1 MKKRI
6 LSILLAVIMAASA
19 VSCGKSDKRGLNEA
33 EMTGMQEWDL
43 EIKNDVQAA
52 YYHDFVNLI
61 PFYEDV
67 PYVSIDGHGL
77 YPDIRYNWLSM
88 VTYNFDDA
96 YPYERLR
103 EAYSYVLSDI
113 YVLNGRPEKEL
124 EMAQYFYCH
133 NSVSTLSG
141 VNLDVDMW
149 NEYDGLLWYMTF
161 LNYQCEITTEEDEY
175 GTLVHVNISNTDMVK
190 LLYEELENT
199 YNLVKE
205 DNEQAAAERMSGVF
219 GQVKTYIRNEA
230 DNNSRLDHL
239 AITRP
244 MAGIIEVSPV
254 YGNSLVSKLN
264 LVELAGGLILEQ
276 VKYQSNRG
284 FWGNLSDDGTLYYYT
299 LSNMLLRMAEGD
311 CDTVRT
317 ELSFYADVDSQ
328 GNGYIP
334 FDTRT
339 NFTSFVKADQNWDS
353 LVDVLKSK
361 GLAASGCSMGN
372 IQQGDPIFTWG
383 LSSTHDYEN
392 MLLWVIMGWRG
403 SIVSG
408 QPVAERPESIGYV
421 GKVEAVEADTVANTG
436 PKEIIEGKSIFADCD
451 PATGLY
457 EVDGVLYEIGNG
469 EAKAVGMVEGFNL
482 TELTLPKEIND
493 CPLVALGE
501 CAFDG
506 CDSLVSLAIPEG
518 VRSIEKNAVS
528 FSQNLVSV
536 SLPSTLTEIGV
547 GAFVADV
554 SLKEIEIPD
563 GVTVIEQGTFISCT
577 SLEELTLP
585 NSVETIGYGAFDE
598 CTSLCIWVPK
608 TAKCGQYAFR
618 RVKEVNYR

>member
-1 MKKRI
+1 
-6 LSILLAVIMAASA
+6 
-19 VSCGKSDKRGLNEA
+19 
-33 EMTGMQEWDL
+33 
-43 EIKNDVQAA
+43 
-52 YYHDFVNLI
+52 
-61 PFYEDV
+61 
-67 PYVSIDGHGL
+67 
-77 YPDIRYNWLSM
+77 
-88 VTYNFDDA
+88 
-96 YPYERLR
+96 
-103 EAYSYVLSDI
+103 
-113 YVLNGRPEKEL
+113 
-124 EMAQYFYCH
+124 
-133 NSVSTLSG
+133 
-141 VNLDVDMW
+141 
-149 NEYDGLLWYMTF
+149 
-161 LNYQCEITTEEDEY
+161 
-175 GTLVHVNISNTDMVK
+175 MVK

-264 LVELAGGLILEQ
+264 LVELAGGLIFEQ
-276 VKYQSNRG
+276 AKYQFNRE

-392 MLLWVIMGWRG
+392 MLLWVIMG
-403 SIVSG
+403 
-408 QPVAERPESIGYV
+408 Y
-421 GKVEAVEADTVANTG
+421 
-436 PKEIIEGKSIFADCD
+436 
-451 PATGLY
+451 
-457 EVDGVLYEIGNG
+457 
-469 EAKAVGMVEGFNL
+469 
-482 TELTLPKEIND
+482 
-493 CPLVALGE
+493 
-501 CAFDG
+501 
-506 CDSLVSLAIPEG
+506 
-518 VRSIEKNAVS
+518 
-528 FSQNLVSV
+528 
-536 SLPSTLTEIGV
+536 
-547 GAFVADV
+547 
-554 SLKEIEIPD
+554 
-563 GVTVIEQGTFISCT
+563 FI
-577 SLEELTLP
+577 
-585 NSVETIGYGAFDE
+585 
-598 CTSLCIWVPK
+598 
-608 TAKCGQYAFR
+608 
-618 RVKEVNYR
+618 